1 MLKTIENDLL
11 YSKKKVAIFDTNN
24 DRRVHYTTTTA
35 TAGNITGRNL
45 NDGITKFQEQLKDE
59 YVYRIPLKFLCNV
72 GLVNQCSKF
81 NTKYILTLQPFT
93 KYLRLTLVSM

>member
-11 YSKKKVAIFDTNN
+11 YSKKKVAIYDTNN

-45 NDGITKFQEQLKDE
+45 NDRITKFQEQLKDE
-59 YVYRIPLKFLCNV
+59 YVYRIL
-72 GLVNQCSKF
+72 
-81 NTKYILTLQPFT
+81 
-93 KYLRLTLVSM
+93 